1 MSTTDPV
8 ADRSSPLDLAGAIVR
23 GLADRLDVE
32 ISIEPTPAAAHVL
45 DAAER
50 EAERP
55 LQRRVSP
62 RGLTPEFS
70 RRRSAGTKC

>member
-1 MSTTDPV
+1 M
-8 ADRSSPLDLAGAIVR
+8 DR
-23 GLADRLDVE
+23 
-32 ISIEPTPAAAHVL
+32 AHQL